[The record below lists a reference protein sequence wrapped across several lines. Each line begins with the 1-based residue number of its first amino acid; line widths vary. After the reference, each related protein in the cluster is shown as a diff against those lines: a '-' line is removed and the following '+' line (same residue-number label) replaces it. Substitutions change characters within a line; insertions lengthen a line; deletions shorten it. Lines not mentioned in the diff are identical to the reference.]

1 MKKVDMF
8 KMDINTGEAKFIKT
22 DQYKNLDTLV
32 KLDILKDW
40 IENLIEEH
48 TSIVDYMKN
57 KYNDKY
63 QYNNYYNDKGNK

>member
-8 KMDINTGEAKFIKT
+8 KMDEDMGEAKFIKT

-40 IENLIEEH
+40 IEALIEEH
-48 TSIVDYMKN
+48 QKNLDIVFK
-57 KYNDKY
+57 K
-63 QYNNYYNDKGNK
+63 

>member
-8 KMDINTGEAKFIKT
+8 KMDENIGEAKFIKT

-40 IENLIEEH
+40 IEDLRDEHESIIFNLAQLN
-48 TSIVDYMKN
+48 YMK
-57 KYNDKY
+57 KRYNDK
-63 QYNNYYNDKGNK
+63 